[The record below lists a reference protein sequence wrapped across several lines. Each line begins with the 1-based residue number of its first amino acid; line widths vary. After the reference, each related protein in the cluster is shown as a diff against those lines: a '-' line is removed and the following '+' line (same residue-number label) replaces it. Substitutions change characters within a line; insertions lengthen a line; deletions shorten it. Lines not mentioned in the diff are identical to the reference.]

1 MKKVISL
8 ITVLVLCVAL
18 AVPAFATTVGFVPSI
33 TAKPAPE
40 LVVGDTTVKVD
51 GTEANTGVEGEDI
64 VPVVEVKN
72 ETKEV
77 VYTAPV
83 VDLVVTA
90 VSQVQDEKAAESV
103 VISDEAVETLKEA
116 YTQLNKENVKLSEEE
131 PELMEQ
137 MKEQLVAQ
145 LAAQVVMQMEEQ
157 GATTEEIEA
166 AVAAATESAVAD
178 VAAIV
183 DSAVVTALFDV
194 TILSE
199 ELQEYLDIEGHT
211 IDLTFKAD
219 VPEDYYVIVMVYK
232 ENKWQTIE
240 NVAVNDD
247 GTITCTFAHFCPVA
261 ILTAPIEAAVADE
274 PAEEVEEIVETPA
287 VENDAAEEV
296 VPEDS
301 ESQPAVAE
309 KSGFAWW
316 WIVIAVVVVITVIA
330 VKGKRSSKNAEV
342 KK

>member
-8 ITVLVLCVAL
+8 ITVLILCVAL
-18 AVPAFATTVGFVPSI
+18 AVPAFATSVGFVPSI

-40 LVVGDTTVKVD
+40 IVVGGTTVKID
-51 GTEANTGVEGEDI
+51 GTTSEEGTDGEQGEAF

-90 VSQVQDEKAAESV
+90 VSQVQDESAAETV
-103 VISDEAVETLKEA
+103 VISEEAVETLKEA
-116 YTQLNKENVKLSEEE
+116 YDQLNKENVKLSEEA
-131 PELMEQ
+131 PELVEQ

-145 LAAQVVMQMEEQ
+145 VAEQVTKQMEEQ
-157 GATTEEIEA
+157 GATAEEIEA
-166 AVAAATESAVAD
+166 AVAAATETVAAD
-178 VAAIV
+178 VASIV
-183 DSAVVTALFDV
+183 DTAVVTALFDV
-194 TILSE
+194 SILSE
-199 ELQEYLDIEGHT
+199 ELDEYLSVEGHT

-219 VPEDYYVIVMVYK
+219 IPEDHHVMVMVYK

-240 NVAVNDD
+240 NVVVNGD

-261 ILTAPIEAAVADE
+261 ILTVPVVEEKVEEPTEAAPEAAAPEVAPE
-274 PAEEVEEIVETPA
+274 AAPEAAPETPA
-287 VENDAAEEV
+287 NPEQTAEG
-296 VPEDS
+296 
-301 ESQPAVAE
+301 
-309 KSGFAWW
+309 GFAWW
-316 WIVIAVVVVITVIA
+316 WIVLVVVAVVVVA
-330 VKGKRSSKNAEV
+330 VVTKKSKVA